1 MEDIK
6 AKQQKLPIDRVA
18 EKNIYEELKA
28 QYDSAKQT
36 GYGYRHESDLDAIFS
51 RQAGILAAGGL
62 KSVYDIGTRPVER
75 SSVIE
80 VGSRRPDYQYAEPKE
95 TINNVYKRG
104 DNYYYEAGDDEGAPF
119 PIKIDPARILD
130 VQEDVKTRRQSGED
144 ESDYVYYSG
153 IKIRVKD
160 DPRIEVINK
169 RTNAPV
175 YDVEL
180 NYDKWQEDP
189 LAYKLLDKPMEVETN
204 PYRGFNKINT
214 NYSVRGAADLSFQMV
229 PDAQGNQV
237 PLILPI
243 YRSTS
248 TDLTPLII
256 AGTLL
261 AGGLYFGPGAT
272 AGAAGTGAATGATAG
287 TAGAG
292 AATGAAAGTGL
303 TAGAGGVTGL
313 TAGTASTGI
322 GAGAIGT
329 GLTAPA
335 GFTLAPG
342 LGTSLAAGGAGLGLL
357 EGAQFP
363 VEGLQATTSNVPS
376 TAASFATTTAGEGLL
391 APTVPGLSSMGGAQG
406 LTVPVAGGTISQ
418 LGLVPTGAV
427 PALGTDGFFGPSLV
441 NDPNVLGNAVFSTDS
456 LALPAV
462 AGGGAGI
469 SALQAVNALGSLLGQ
484 PALPLASGGGGGGGG
499 QSRGVDFSPL
509 YQNTLVGLL
518 PLAERYRRSLI

>member
-75 SSVIE
+75 SSVIKA
-80 VGSRRPDYQYAEPKE
+80 GSSRPDYQVKE
-95 TINNVYKRG
+95 DPGLNIQNVRKYG
-104 DNYYYEAGDDEGAPF
+104 DNYYYDVVGLEGSSDVRQ
-119 PIKIDPARILD
+119 IDPARILD

-153 IKIRVKD
+153 IKVQVKD

-272 AGAAGTGAATGATAG
+272 AGTAATGATAG
-287 TAGAG
+287 TAAGAG
-292 AATGAAAGTGL
+292 AATGAAIVGTP
-303 TAGAGGVTGL
+303 GV
-313 TAGTASTGI
+313 STIYTVAAPSI
-322 GAGAIGT
+322 GVS
-329 GLTAPA
+329 
-335 GFTLAPG
+335 TLAPQ
-342 LGTSLAAGGAGLGLL
+342 AIGA
-357 EGAQFP
+357 
-363 VEGLQATTSNVPS
+363 T
-376 TAASFATTTAGEGLL
+376 
-391 APTVPGLSSMGGAQG
+391 
-406 LTVPVAGGTISQ
+406 
-418 LGLVPTGAV
+418 
-427 PALGTDGFFGPSLV
+427 
-441 NDPNVLGNAVFSTDS
+441 
-456 LALPAV
+456 
-462 AGGGAGI
+462 
-469 SALQAVNALGSLLGQ
+469 GSLL
-484 PALPLASGGGGGGGG
+484 AADAALASGGAPISTATAVPAGQLAYPAVEVAAIPNASLAPTSFQAALPGMGIETAASAAPFTAAPGSFQAALPSLLAPAATSGIGLTDALRTAVVANSLLNPPAIPQQGLLGRGGG
-499 QSRGVDFSPL
+499 QARGVDFSPL
-509 YQNTLVGLL
+509 YQNSMVGLL

>member
-36 GYGYRHESDLDAIFS
+36 GYGYRHESDLDTIFR

-80 VGSRRPDYQYAEPKE
+80 VGSRRPDYQFTEPSS
-95 TINNVYKRG
+95 TIQNVYKLG
-104 DNYYYEAGDDEGAPF
+104 DDYYYESGDSEGP
-119 PIKIDPARILD
+119 PERIKIDPARILN

-153 IKIRVKD
+153 IKVQVKD
-160 DPRIEVINK
+160 DPRVELINK

-175 YDVEL
+175 NDIEL
-180 NYDKWQEDP
+180 HNEWREDP
-189 LAYKLLDKPMEVETN
+189 LAYNLLNKPIEVETD
-204 PYRGFNKINT
+204 PYRGFNRTHT
-214 NYSVRGAADLSFQMV
+214 NYGVKGAADLSFQMV

-237 PLILPI
+237 PLILPV

-272 AGAAGTGAATGATAG
+272 AGAAGSGATAG
-287 TAGAG
+287 TAAAAG
-292 AATGAAAGTGL
+292 TGAAAGT
-303 TAGAGGVTGL
+303 
-313 TAGTASTGI
+313 
-322 GAGAIGT
+322 
-329 GLTAPA
+329 
-335 GFTLAPG
+335 TLATSTAIPGSFQAALPG
-342 LGTSLAAGGAGLGLL
+342 LGVSTAATTAASTAIPGTFSAALPGLLSASAGGAPIYFAEAVPAEQLAYPAREVAANYTPVPGSFQEALPGLG
-357 EGAQFP
+357 
-363 VEGLQATTSNVPS
+363 VE
-376 TAASFATTTAGEGLL
+376 TAASAAPFTAAPGSFQAAVPSLL
-391 APTVPGLSSMGGAQG
+391 APAATSSIG
-406 LTVPVAGGTISQ
+406 LTD
-418 LGLVPTGAV
+418 
-427 PALGTDGFFGPSLV
+427 ALRAANSI
-441 NDPNVLGNAVFSTDS
+441 N
-456 LALPAV
+456 
-462 AGGGAGI
+462 
-469 SALQAVNALGSLLGQ
+469 SLLNPPTIQQQTG
-484 PALPLASGGGGGGGG
+484 LPQTQSVGGG
-499 QSRGVDFSPL
+499 QARGVDFSPL
-509 YQNTLVGLL
+509 YQNSMVGLL